1 MIYQAIHKPVLL
13 QEVLQYLIR
22 DKKGIYVDCTVGE
35 GGHSEAILS
44 RLSAKGRLI
53 GIDKDGE
60 QLEAAQERLKKY
72 GDRCL
77 LFKEDFRNL
86 TNILNAYEIDFVD
99 GILMDLGV
107 SSYQL
112 SDPQRGLSFQRDGP
126 LDMRFDRSE
135 KISAVELINRLSQSK
150 LYEIIK
156 KYGEER
162 WAQRIAREIVRYR
175 KHKRIETTK
184 DLSQLIA
191 KVVPGSRRSRIHPA
205 TRTFQAI
212 RVAVNKEIEG
222 LKETIMG
229 LASRLKEG
237 GRIVIISFHSL
248 EDRQVK
254 DAFRSLA
261 NTDYSSQGELQCS
274 EEKKLLFRILTRRPI
289 RPTREE
295 MESNSRSRSARMRV
309 TERELV
315 NRRKQN
321 AS

>member
-44 RLSAKGRLI
+44 NLSAKGRLI

-72 GDRCL
+72 GDRCS

-86 TNILNAYEIDFVD
+86 TNILNAYEIDLVD

-107 SSYQL
+107 SLYQL
-112 SDPQRGLSFQRDGP
+112 LDPQRGLSFQRDGP

-135 KISAVELINRLSQSK
+135 KISAVELINRLSQSE

-175 KHKRIETTK
+175 KHKRRIETTK
-184 DLSQLIA
+184 DLSQLIV
-191 KVVPGSRRSRIHPA
+191 KVVPGNRRSRIHPA

-212 RVAVNKEIEG
+212 RIAVNKEIEG
-222 LKETIMG
+222 LKETIME
-229 LASRLKEG
+229 LMSRLKEG

-254 DAFRSLA
+254 DAFRSLT
-261 NTDYSSQGELQCS
+261 NTHYSSHGELQCS
-274 EEKKLLFRILTRRPI
+274 EEKKLLFRIITKRPI

-295 MESNSRSRSARMRV
+295 IESNSRSRSARMRV
-309 TERELV
+309 AERESV
-315 NRRKQN
+315 NRRKQK
-321 AS
+321 

>member
-112 SDPQRGLSFQRDGP
+112 SDPQRGLSFQYDGP

-135 KISAVELINRLSQSK
+135 KISAVELINRLSQSE

-191 KVVPGSRRSRIHPA
+191 KVVPGSRRWRIHPA

-212 RVAVNKEIEG
+212 RIAVNKEIEG
-222 LKETIMG
+222 LKEAIIR
-229 LASRLKEG
+229 LANRLKKG

-254 DAFRSLA
+254 DAFRSLV
-261 NTDYSSQGELQCS
+261 NTDYSSQGELQCN

-289 RPTREE
+289 RPTKEE
-295 MESNSRSRSARMRV
+295 IESNSRSRSACMRV
-309 TERELV
+309 AERELV
-315 NRRKQN
+315 NRSKQN
-321 AS
+321 VS